1 MKGPGQHAESE
12 GRILLRVGNS
22 RNFKGSRHSL
32 SDLTQLPPLWVDSI
46 LLSTSPLRLLMRMRT
61 GPQD

>member
-12 GRILLRVGNS
+12 GRIRLRVGNS

-46 LLSTSPLRLLMRMRT
+46 LLSTSPRLLMRMRT